1 MGKLQ
6 IGCFIITVFIMIL
19 YFSVKRILT
28 RSHKVYSSLLI
39 VSVLY
44 LIFDR
49 VTVYTVN
56 HIETVPALWNQIMHR
71 CFLMS
76 LVACIYLIYRYVL
89 LMIFRERPM
98 RRGSFVL
105 LILSIIAAGGLPLYY
120 RITEKGNYSYG
131 PAAYVT
137 YVTVAVYTGMLM
149 YSLIRNYKEME
160 KKKREIILLTVIFQV
175 AVSIYQAVF
184 PLSLISCLGITL
196 VNLGFFLTVESPDVH
211 LIEQLKE
218 EKELADGAN
227 RAKSTFLA
235 SMSHEIR
242 TPIHA
247 VMGMSE
253 MILRESK
260 EEETLSYA
268 GDIHSAA
275 GSLLSIVNDILDF
288 SKIESGRMEILPV
301 SYQLSSLIHD
311 IYLLIADRA
320 EKKGLML
327 QIHVD
332 EALPSTLYGD
342 DIRLKQIVINLL
354 TNAVKYT
361 ESGSVTLNITGTV
374 QNETCELSVQV
385 KDTGIGI
392 REEDIR
398 KLFQVFERIEEKRNR
413 TIEGTGLGI
422 NITQQLLTLM
432 GSTLQVESVY
442 GEGSCFSFRLK
453 QKVIQGEPIGNLEE
467 CLQNEKRQEVHRA
480 GFRAPDVHVLVTDD
494 IEMNR
499 RVFRGLLKQTEIRVE
514 EAASGQESLIKARE
528 EKYDLIFM
536 DNMMPDMDGIETM
549 QRMKADV
556 RGKNTKTPIIMLT
569 ANAIAG
575 AKEEYERAGFDGYLS
590 KPIDPK
596 KLEAMICRF
605 LSEDRIL
612 GFGEDEA
619 VKAESTGRPLPELNG
634 IRWEY
639 ARLYIPDDEMLW
651 ELLKGFRQTLAER
664 IQEWNRDIPEGTN
677 AVYDVEADMDLAT
690 IRIEAHALKS
700 LAASVGAMTI
710 FGLARVTE
718 LAARENEVGKVKQ
731 VLPLLIE
738 EMKQMETELAVQFP
752 EEERPLCEDME
763 QLLLLVRLLVDAMRS
778 LDFDEADRLEEK
790 LGSYRY
796 PEQIQEPVN
805 QIQKAVRH
813 LDDRTAVEIGTR
825 LIQVIEEDIYE
836 TGTVYC

>member
-1 MGKLQ
+1 M
-6 IGCFIITVFIMIL
+6 
-19 YFSVKRILT
+19 
-28 RSHKVYSSLLI
+28 
-39 VSVLY
+39 
-44 LIFDR
+44 
-49 VTVYTVN
+49 
-56 HIETVPALWNQIMHR
+56 
-71 CFLMS
+71 
-76 LVACIYLIYRYVL
+76 
-89 LMIFRERPM
+89 
-98 RRGSFVL
+98 L

-275 GSLLSIVNDILDF
+275 GSLLNIVNDILDF
-288 SKIESGRMEILPV
+288 SKIESGRMEILSV

-374 QNETCELSVQV
+374 QNETCELLVQV

-453 QKVIQGEPIGNLEE
+453 QKVIQREPIGNLEE
-467 CLQNEKRQEVHRA
+467 RLQNEKRQEVHRA

-499 RVFRGLLKQTEIRVE
+499 RAFRGLLKQTEIRVA
-514 EAASGQESLIKARE
+514 EAASGQESLTKARE

-549 QRMKADV
+549 QRLKADV
-556 RGKNTKTPIIMLT
+556 RGKIQ
-569 ANAIAG
+569 
-575 AKEEYERAGFDGYLS
+575 RHRLS
-590 KPIDPK
+590 
-596 KLEAMICRF
+596 C
-605 LSEDRIL
+605 
-612 GFGEDEA
+612 
-619 VKAESTGRPLPELNG
+619 
-634 IRWEY
+634 
-639 ARLYIPDDEMLW
+639 
-651 ELLKGFRQTLAER
+651 
-664 IQEWNRDIPEGTN
+664 
-677 AVYDVEADMDLAT
+677 
-690 IRIEAHALKS
+690 
-700 LAASVGAMTI
+700 
-710 FGLARVTE
+710 
-718 LAARENEVGKVKQ
+718 
-731 VLPLLIE
+731 
-738 EMKQMETELAVQFP
+738 
-752 EEERPLCEDME
+752 
-763 QLLLLVRLLVDAMRS
+763 
-778 LDFDEADRLEEK
+778 
-790 LGSYRY
+790 
-796 PEQIQEPVN
+796 
-805 QIQKAVRH
+805 
-813 LDDRTAVEIGTR
+813 
-825 LIQVIEEDIYE
+825 
-836 TGTVYC
+836 

>member
-19 YFSVKRILT
+19 YFSVKRIST
-28 RSHKVYSSLLI
+28 RSHKVYSALLI

-89 LMIFRERPM
+89 LMIFRERPT

-392 REEDIR
+392 RKEDIR

-453 QKVIQGEPIGNLEE
+453 QKVIQWEPIGNLEE
-467 CLQNEKRQEVHRA
+467 RLQNEKRQEVHRA

-514 EAASGQESLIKARE
+514 EAASGQEGLIKARE

-619 VKAESTGRPLPELNG
+619 VKTEATGRPLPELNG

-677 AVYDVEADMDLAT
+677 AVYDVGTNMDLAT

-718 LAARENEVGKVKQ
+718 LAARENDVGKVKQ

-752 EEERPLCEDME
+752 EEERPLCEDRE

>member
-19 YFSVKRILT
+19 YFSVKRIST
-28 RSHKVYSSLLI
+28 RSHKVYSALLI
-39 VSVLY
+39 VSALY
-44 LIFDR
+44 LMFDR

-89 LMIFRERPM
+89 LMIFQEHPT

-105 LILSIIAAGGLPLYY
+105 LILSVIAAGGLPLYY

-137 YVTVAVYTGMLM
+137 YVTVAIYTVMLV
-149 YSLIRNYKEME
+149 YSLIRNYKKME
-160 KKKREIILLTVIFQV
+160 KKKREIIMLTVIFQV
-175 AVSIYQAVF
+175 AISTYQAIF

-196 VNLGFFLTVESPDVH
+196 VNLGFFLTMESPDVH

-218 EKELADGAN
+218 EKELADRAN

-260 EEETLSYA
+260 EDEILSYA

-275 GSLLSIVNDILDF
+275 GSLLSIVNGILDF

-320 EKKGLML
+320 EKKNLML
-327 QIHVD
+327 QVHVD
-332 EALPSTLYGD
+332 ESLPSTLYGD
-342 DIRLKQIVINLL
+342 DIRLKQIVTNLL

-361 ESGSVTLNITGTV
+361 ESGSVTLDITGTV
-374 QNETCELSVQV
+374 QNETCELLVQV

-398 KLFQVFERIEEKRNR
+398 KLFQAFERIDEKRNR

-422 NITQQLLTLM
+422 NITQQLLILM
-432 GSTLQVESVY
+432 GSTLHVESVY

-453 QKVIQGEPIGNLEE
+453 QKVIQREPVGNLEE
-467 CLQNEKRQEVHRA
+467 RLQNEKRQEVHRA

-499 RVFRGLLKQTEIRVE
+499 RVFRGLLKQTDILVA
-514 EAASGQESLIKARE
+514 EAASGQESLAKARE

-549 QRMKADV
+549 QRLRADV
-556 RGKNTKTPIIMLT
+556 WGKNTKTPIIMLT

-596 KLEAMICRF
+596 KLEAIICQF

-612 GFGEDEA
+612 RCGGDE
-619 VKAESTGRPLPELNG
+619 VLKSEPTGRPLPELNG

-639 ARLYIPDDEMLW
+639 ARLYISDDEMLW
-651 ELLKGFRQTLAER
+651 ELLKGFRQTLVER
-664 IQEWNRDIPEGTN
+664 IQEWNRNIQKETNVIYDAGT
-677 AVYDVEADMDLAT
+677 DMDLAA
-690 IRIEAHALKS
+690 IRIEAHSLKS

-718 LAARENEVGKVKQ
+718 LAARACDIGKVKQ

-738 EMKQMETELAVQFP
+738 EMKQMETELAAQFL
-752 EEERPLCEDME
+752 EEERPLCEDRE
-763 QLLLLVRLLVDAMRS
+763 QILLLVRLLVDSMRN
-778 LDFDEADRLEEK
+778 LDFDEADRLEKK
-790 LGSYRY
+790 LSSYRY
-796 PEQIQEPVN
+796 PEQIQEQVN
-805 QIQKAVRH
+805 QIQKAVRN
-813 LDDRTAVEIGTR
+813 LDDQMAVEIGTG
-825 LIQVIEEDIYE
+825 LIQVIEEDTYE

>member
-19 YFSVKRILT
+19 YFSVKRIST
-28 RSHKVYSSLLI
+28 RSHKVYSALLI

-89 LMIFRERPM
+89 LMIFRERPT

-253 MILRESK
+253 MILWESK

-651 ELLKGFRQTLAER
+651 ELLKGFRQTLSER

-718 LAARENEVGKVKQ
+718 LAARENDVGKVKQ

-752 EEERPLCEDME
+752 EEERPLCEDRE

>member
-19 YFSVKRILT
+19 YFSVKRIST
-28 RSHKVYSSLLI
+28 RSHKVYSALLI

-44 LIFDR
+44 LMFDR

-89 LMIFRERPM
+89 LMIFQERPT

-105 LILSIIAAGGLPLYY
+105 LILSVIAAGELPLYY

-137 YVTVAVYTGMLM
+137 YVTVAIYTVMLV
-149 YSLIRNYKEME
+149 YSLIRNYKKME
-160 KKKREIILLTVIFQV
+160 KKKREIIMLTVIFQV
-175 AVSIYQAVF
+175 AISTYQAIF

-196 VNLGFFLTVESPDVH
+196 VNLGFFLTMESPDVH
-211 LIEQLKE
+211 LIELLKE
-218 EKELADGAN
+218 EKELADRAN

-247 VMGMSE
+247 VVGMSE

-260 EEETLSYA
+260 EDEILSYA

-275 GSLLSIVNDILDF
+275 GSLLSIVNGILDF

-320 EKKGLML
+320 EKKNLML
-327 QIHVD
+327 QVHVD
-332 EALPSTLYGD
+332 ESLPSTLYGD
-342 DIRLKQIVINLL
+342 DIRLKQIVTNLL

-361 ESGSVTLNITGTV
+361 ESGSVTLDITGTV
-374 QNETCELSVQV
+374 QNETCELLVQV

-398 KLFQVFERIEEKRNR
+398 KLFQAFERIEEKRNR

-422 NITQQLLTLM
+422 NITQQLLILM
-432 GSTLQVESVY
+432 GSTLHVESVY

-453 QKVIQGEPIGNLEE
+453 QKVIQREPIGDLEE
-467 CLQNEKRQEVHRA
+467 RLQNEKRQEVHRA

-499 RVFRGLLKQTEIRVE
+499 RVFRGLLKQTDILVA
-514 EAASGQESLIKARE
+514 EAASGQESLTKARE

-549 QRMKADV
+549 QRLRADV
-556 RGKNTKTPIIMLT
+556 WGKNTKTPIIMLT

-596 KLEAMICRF
+596 KLEAIICQF

-612 GFGEDEA
+612 RFGGDE
-619 VKAESTGRPLPELNG
+619 VLKSEPTGRPLPELNG

-639 ARLYIPDDEMLW
+639 ARLYISDDEMLW
-651 ELLKGFRQTLAER
+651 ELLKGFRQTLVER
-664 IQEWNRDIPEGTN
+664 IQEWNRNIQKGTN
-677 AVYDVEADMDLAT
+677 AIYDAGTDMDLAA

-718 LAARENEVGKVKQ
+718 LAARDCDIGKVKQ

-738 EMKQMETELAVQFP
+738 EMKQMETELAAQFS
-752 EEERPLCEDME
+752 EEERPLCEDRE
-763 QLLLLVRLLVDAMRS
+763 QILLLVRLLVDNMRS
-778 LDFDEADRLEEK
+778 LDFDEADRLEKK
-790 LGSYRY
+790 LSSYRY
-796 PEQIQEPVN
+796 PEQIQEQVN
-805 QIQKAVRH
+805 QIQKAVRN
-813 LDDRTAVEIGTR
+813 LDDQMAVEIGTG
-825 LIQVIEEDIYE
+825 LIQVIEEDTYE

>member
-19 YFSVKRILT
+19 YFSVKRIST
-28 RSHKVYSSLLI
+28 RSHKVYSALLI
-39 VSVLY
+39 VSALY
-44 LIFDR
+44 LMFDR

-89 LMIFRERPM
+89 LMIFQERPT

-105 LILSIIAAGGLPLYY
+105 LILSVIAAGGLPLYY
-120 RITEKGNYSYG
+120 RITKKGNYSYG

-137 YVTVAVYTGMLM
+137 YVTVAIYTVMLV
-149 YSLIRNYKEME
+149 YSLIRNYKKME
-160 KKKREIILLTVIFQV
+160 KKKREIIMLTVIFQV
-175 AVSIYQAVF
+175 AISTYQAIF

-196 VNLGFFLTVESPDVH
+196 VNLGFFLTMESPDVH

-218 EKELADGAN
+218 EKELADRAN

-247 VMGMSE
+247 VVGMSE

-260 EEETLSYA
+260 EDAILSYA

-275 GSLLSIVNDILDF
+275 GSLLSIVNGILDF

-320 EKKGLML
+320 EKKNLML
-327 QIHVD
+327 QVHVD
-332 EALPSTLYGD
+332 ESLPSTLYGD
-342 DIRLKQIVINLL
+342 DIRLKQIVTNLL

-361 ESGSVTLNITGTV
+361 ESGSVTLDITGTV
-374 QNETCELSVQV
+374 QNETCELLVQV

-392 REEDIR
+392 REEDIQ
-398 KLFQVFERIEEKRNR
+398 KLFQAFERIEEKRNR

-422 NITQQLLTLM
+422 NITQQLLILM
-432 GSTLQVESVY
+432 GSTLHVESVY

-453 QKVIQGEPIGNLEE
+453 QKVIQREPIGNLEE
-467 CLQNEKRQEVHRA
+467 RLQNEKRQEVHRA
-480 GFRAPDVHVLVTDD
+480 GFRAPDVQVLVTDD

-499 RVFRGLLKQTEIRVE
+499 RVFRGLLKQTDILVA
-514 EAASGQESLIKARE
+514 EAASGQESLTKARE

-549 QRMKADV
+549 QRLRADV
-556 RGKNTKTPIIMLT
+556 WGKNTKTPIIMLT

-596 KLEAMICRF
+596 KLEAIICQF

-612 GFGEDEA
+612 RFGGDE
-619 VKAESTGRPLPELNG
+619 VLKSEPTGRPLPELNG

-639 ARLYIPDDEMLW
+639 ARLYISDDEMLW
-651 ELLKGFRQTLAER
+651 ELLKGFRQTLVER
-664 IQEWNRDIPEGTN
+664 IQEWNRNIQKGTN
-677 AVYDVEADMDLAT
+677 VIDDAGTEMDLAA
-690 IRIEAHALKS
+690 IRIEAHSLKS

-718 LAARENEVGKVKQ
+718 LAARDCDIGKVKQ

-738 EMKQMETELAVQFP
+738 EMKQMETELAAQFS
-752 EEERPLCEDME
+752 EEERPLCEDRE
-763 QLLLLVRLLVDAMRS
+763 QILLLVRLLVDNMRS
-778 LDFDEADRLEEK
+778 LDFDEADRLEKK
-790 LGSYRY
+790 LSSYRY
-796 PEQIQEPVN
+796 PEQIQEQVN
-805 QIQKAVRH
+805 QIQKAVRN
-813 LDDRTAVEIGTR
+813 LDDQMAVEIGTG
-825 LIQVIEEDIYE
+825 LIQVIEEDTYE

>member
-19 YFSVKRILT
+19 YFSVKRIST
-28 RSHKVYSSLLI
+28 RSHKVYSALLI

-89 LMIFRERPM
+89 LMIFRERPT

-288 SKIESGRMEILPV
+288 SKIESGRMEILSV

-374 QNETCELSVQV
+374 QNETCELLVQV

-453 QKVIQGEPIGNLEE
+453 QKVIQREPIGNLEE
-467 CLQNEKRQEVHRA
+467 RLQNEKRQEAHRA

-499 RVFRGLLKQTEIRVE
+499 RVFRGLLKQTEIRVA
-514 EAASGQESLIKARE
+514 EAASGQESLTKARE

-549 QRMKADV
+549 QRLKADV

-619 VKAESTGRPLPELNG
+619 VKAEPTGRLLPELNG

-677 AVYDVEADMDLAT
+677 AVYDVGTDMDLAT

-718 LAARENEVGKVKQ
+718 LAARENDVGKVKQ

-752 EEERPLCEDME
+752 EEERLLCEDRE
-763 QLLLLVRLLVDAMRS
+763 QLLLLVRLPVDAMRS

-805 QIQKAVRH
+805 RIQKAVRH

>member
-6 IGCFIITVFIMIL
+6 IGCFIITGFIMIL
-19 YFSVKRILT
+19 YFSVKRIST
-28 RSHKVYSSLLI
+28 RSHKVYSALLI

-44 LIFDR
+44 LMFDR

-89 LMIFRERPM
+89 LMIFQERPT

-105 LILSIIAAGGLPLYY
+105 LILSVIAAGGLPLYY

-137 YVTVAVYTGMLM
+137 YVTVAIYTVMLV
-149 YSLIRNYKEME
+149 YSLIRNYKKME
-160 KKKREIILLTVIFQV
+160 KKKREIIMLTVIFQV
-175 AVSIYQAVF
+175 AISTYQAIF

-196 VNLGFFLTVESPDVH
+196 VNLGFFLTMESPDVH

-218 EKELADGAN
+218 EKELADRAN

-247 VMGMSE
+247 VVGMSE

-260 EEETLSYA
+260 EDEILSYA

-275 GSLLSIVNDILDF
+275 GTLLSIVNGILDF

-320 EKKGLML
+320 EKKKLML
-327 QIHVD
+327 QVHVD
-332 EALPSTLYGD
+332 ESLPSTLYGD
-342 DIRLKQIVINLL
+342 DIRLKQIVTNLL

-361 ESGSVTLNITGTV
+361 ESGSVTLDITGTV
-374 QNETCELSVQV
+374 QNETCELLVQV

-398 KLFQVFERIEEKRNR
+398 KLFQAFERIEEKRNR
-413 TIEGTGLGI
+413 MIEGTGLGI
-422 NITQQLLTLM
+422 NITQQLLILM
-432 GSTLQVESVY
+432 GSTLHVESVY

-453 QKVIQGEPIGNLEE
+453 QKVIQREPVGNLEE
-467 CLQNEKRQEVHRA
+467 RLQNEKRQEVHRA

-499 RVFRGLLKQTEIRVE
+499 RVFRGLLKQTDILVA
-514 EAASGQESLIKARE
+514 EAASGQESLTKARE

-549 QRMKADV
+549 QRLRADV
-556 RGKNTKTPIIMLT
+556 WGKNTKTPIIMLT

-596 KLEAMICRF
+596 KLEAIICQF

-612 GFGEDEA
+612 RFGGDEVLKSEPA
-619 VKAESTGRPLPELNG
+619 GRPLPELNG

-639 ARLYIPDDEMLW
+639 ARLYISDDEMLW
-651 ELLKGFRQTLAER
+651 ELLKGFRQTLVER
-664 IQEWNRDIPEGTN
+664 IQEWNRNIQKGTN
-677 AVYDVEADMDLAT
+677 AIYDAGTDMDLAA
-690 IRIEAHALKS
+690 IRIETHALKS

-718 LAARENEVGKVKQ
+718 LAARGCDIGKVKQ

-738 EMKQMETELAVQFP
+738 EMKQMETELAAQFS
-752 EEERPLCEDME
+752 EEERPLCEDRE
-763 QLLLLVRLLVDAMRS
+763 QILLLVRLLVDNMRS
-778 LDFDEADRLEEK
+778 LDFDEADRLEKK
-790 LGSYRY
+790 LSSYRY
-796 PEQIQEPVN
+796 PEQIQEQVN
-805 QIQKAVRH
+805 QIQKAVRN
-813 LDDRTAVEIGTR
+813 LDDQMAVEIGTG
-825 LIQVIEEDIYE
+825 LIQVIEEDTYE

>member
-19 YFSVKRILT
+19 YFSVKRIST
-28 RSHKVYSSLLI
+28 RSHKVYSALLI

-89 LMIFRERPM
+89 LMIFRERPT

-651 ELLKGFRQTLAER
+651 ELLKGFRQTLSER

-718 LAARENEVGKVKQ
+718 LAARENDVGKVKQ

-752 EEERPLCEDME
+752 EEERPLCEDRE

>member
-19 YFSVKRILT
+19 YFSVKRIST
-28 RSHKVYSSLLI
+28 RSHKVYSALLI

-89 LMIFRERPM
+89 LMIFRERPT

-327 QIHVD
+327 RIHVD

-374 QNETCELSVQV
+374 QNEICELSVQV

-392 REEDIR
+392 RKEDIR

-453 QKVIQGEPIGNLEE
+453 QKVIQREPIGNLEE

-514 EAASGQESLIKARE
+514 EAASGQESLIKAQE

-619 VKAESTGRPLPELNG
+619 VKTEATGRPLPELNG

-752 EEERPLCEDME
+752 EEERPLCEDRE

>member
-19 YFSVKRILT
+19 YFSVKRIST
-28 RSHKVYSSLLI
+28 RSHKVYSALLI

-89 LMIFRERPM
+89 LMIFRERPT

-752 EEERPLCEDME
+752 EEERPLCEDRE

>member
-19 YFSVKRILT
+19 YFSVKRIST
-28 RSHKVYSSLLI
+28 RSHKVYSALLI

-44 LIFDR
+44 LMFDR

-56 HIETVPALWNQIMHR
+56 HIDTVPALWNQIMHR
-71 CFLMS
+71 CFLVS

-89 LMIFRERPM
+89 LMIFQERPT
-98 RRGSFVL
+98 RRGSLVL
-105 LILSIIAAGGLPLYY
+105 LILSVIAVGGLPLYY

-137 YVTVAVYTGMLM
+137 YVTVAIYTVMLV
-149 YSLIRNYKEME
+149 YSLIGNYKKME
-160 KKKREIILLTVIFQV
+160 KKKREIIMHTVIFQV
-175 AVSIYQAVF
+175 AISTYQAIF

-218 EKELADGAN
+218 EKKLADRAN

-247 VMGMSE
+247 VVGMSE

-260 EEETLSYA
+260 EEEILSYA

-275 GSLLSIVNDILDF
+275 GSLLSIVNGILDF

-311 IYLLIADRA
+311 IYLLITDRA
-320 EKKGLML
+320 EKKDLML
-327 QIHVD
+327 QVYVD
-332 EALPSTLYGD
+332 ESLPSTLYGD
-342 DIRLKQIVINLL
+342 DIRLKQIVTNLL

-361 ESGSVTLNITGTV
+361 ESGSVTLDITGTV
-374 QNETCELSVQV
+374 QNETCELLVQV

-398 KLFQVFERIEEKRNR
+398 KLFQAFERIEEKRNR

-422 NITQQLLTLM
+422 NITQQLLILM
-432 GSTLQVESVY
+432 GSTLHVESVY

-453 QKVIQGEPIGNLEE
+453 QKVIQREPVGNLEE
-467 CLQNEKRQEVHRA
+467 RLQNEKRQEVHRA

-494 IEMNR
+494 TEMNR
-499 RVFRGLLKQTEIRVE
+499 RVFRGLLKQTEILVA
-514 EAASGQESLIKARE
+514 EAASGQECLTKARE

-549 QRMKADV
+549 QWLRTDV
-556 RGKNTKTPIIMLT
+556 WGKNTKTPIIMLT

-590 KPIDPK
+590 KPIDPR
-596 KLEAMICRF
+596 KLEAIICQF

-612 GFGEDEA
+612 RFGEDE
-619 VKAESTGRPLPELNG
+619 VLKSEPTGRPLPELNG

-639 ARLYIPDDEMLW
+639 ARLYISDNEMLW
-651 ELLKGFRQTLAER
+651 ELLKGFRQTLVER
-664 IQEWNRDIPEGTN
+664 IQEWNRNIQKGTN
-677 AVYDVEADMDLAT
+677 AIYDAGTDMDLAS
-690 IRIEAHALKS
+690 IRIEVHALKS

-718 LAARENEVGKVKQ
+718 LAARDCDIVKVKQ
-731 VLPLLIE
+731 ILPLLIE
-738 EMKQMETELAVQFP
+738 EMKQMETELAAQFP
-752 EEERPLCEDME
+752 EEERPLCEDRE
-763 QLLLLVRLLVDAMRS
+763 RILLLVRLLVDNMRS
-778 LDFDEADRLEEK
+778 LDFDEADRLEKK
-790 LGSYRY
+790 LSSYSY
-796 PEQIQEPVN
+796 PEQIQEQVN
-805 QIQKAVRH
+805 QIQKAVQN
-813 LDDRTAVEIGTR
+813 LDDQMAVEIGTR
-825 LIQVIEEDIYE
+825 LIQVIEEDTYE

>member
-6 IGCFIITVFIMIL
+6 IGCFIITGFIMIL
-19 YFSVKRILT
+19 YFSVKRIST
-28 RSHKVYSSLLI
+28 RSHKVYSALLM

-44 LIFDR
+44 LMFDR

-56 HIETVPALWNQIMHR
+56 HIETVSALWNQIMHR

-76 LVACIYLIYRYVL
+76 LVACIYLVYRYVL
-89 LMIFRERPM
+89 LMIFQERPT

-105 LILSIIAAGGLPLYY
+105 LILSVIAAGGLPLYY

-137 YVTVAVYTGMLM
+137 YVTVAIYTVMLV
-149 YSLIRNYKEME
+149 YSLIRNYKKME
-160 KKKREIILLTVIFQV
+160 KKKREIIMLTVIFQV
-175 AVSIYQAVF
+175 AISTYQAIF

-196 VNLGFFLTVESPDVH
+196 VNLGFFLTMESPDVH

-218 EKELADGAN
+218 EKELADRAN

-247 VMGMSE
+247 VVGMSE
-253 MILRESK
+253 MILRESR
-260 EEETLSYA
+260 EDEILSYA

-275 GSLLSIVNDILDF
+275 GSLLSIVNGILDF

-320 EKKGLML
+320 EKKNLML
-327 QIHVD
+327 QIHVN
-332 EALPSTLYGD
+332 ESLPSTLYGD

-361 ESGSVTLNITGTV
+361 ESGSVTLDITGTV
-374 QNETCELSVQV
+374 QNETCELLVQV

-398 KLFQVFERIEEKRNR
+398 KLFQAFERIEEKRNR
-413 TIEGTGLGI
+413 MIEGTGLGI
-422 NITQQLLTLM
+422 NITQQLLILM
-432 GSTLQVESVY
+432 GSTLHVESVY

-453 QKVIQGEPIGNLEE
+453 QKVIQREPVGNLEE
-467 CLQNEKRQEVHRA
+467 RLQNEKLQEVHRA

-499 RVFRGLLKQTEIRVE
+499 RVFRGLLKQTDILVA
-514 EAASGQESLIKARE
+514 EAASGQESLTKARE

-549 QRMKADV
+549 QRLRADV
-556 RGKNTKTPIIMLT
+556 WGKNTKTPIIMLT

-596 KLEAMICRF
+596 KLEAIICQF

-612 GFGEDEA
+612 RFGGDE
-619 VKAESTGRPLPELNG
+619 VLKSEPTDRPLPELNG

-639 ARLYIPDDEMLW
+639 ARLYISDDEMLW
-651 ELLKGFRQTLAER
+651 ELLKGFRQTLVER
-664 IQEWNRDIPEGTN
+664 IQEWNRNIQKGTN
-677 AVYDVEADMDLAT
+677 AIYDAGTDMDLAA
-690 IRIEAHALKS
+690 IRIGAHALKS

-718 LAARENEVGKVKQ
+718 LAARGYDIGKVKQ

-738 EMKQMETELAVQFP
+738 EMKQMETELAAQFS
-752 EEERPLCEDME
+752 EEERPLCEDRE
-763 QLLLLVRLLVDAMRS
+763 QILLLVRLLVDNMRS
-778 LDFDEADRLEEK
+778 LDFDEADRLEKK
-790 LGSYRY
+790 LSSYRY
-796 PEQIQEPVN
+796 PEQIQEQVN
-805 QIQKAVRH
+805 QIQKAVRN
-813 LDDRTAVEIGTR
+813 LDDQMAVEIGTG
-825 LIQVIEEDIYE
+825 LIQVIEEDTYE

>member
-6 IGCFIITVFIMIL
+6 IGCFIITIFIMIL
-19 YFSVKRILT
+19 YFSVKRIST
-28 RSHKVYSSLLI
+28 RSHKVYSVLLI

-44 LIFDR
+44 LMFDR

-56 HIETVPALWNQIMHR
+56 HIDTVPALWNQIMHR

-89 LMIFRERPM
+89 LMIFQERPT
-98 RRGSFVL
+98 RRGSLVL
-105 LILSIIAAGGLPLYY
+105 LILSLIAVGWLPLYY

-137 YVTVAVYTGMLM
+137 YVTVAIYTVMLV
-149 YSLIRNYKEME
+149 YSLIRNYKKME
-160 KKKREIILLTVIFQV
+160 KKKREIIMLTVIFQV
-175 AVSIYQAVF
+175 AISTYQAIF

-218 EKELADGAN
+218 EKELADRAN

-247 VMGMSE
+247 VVGMSE

-260 EEETLSYA
+260 ENEILSYA

-275 GSLLSIVNDILDF
+275 ESLLSIVNGILDF

-327 QIHVD
+327 QVHVD
-332 EALPSTLYGD
+332 ESLPSTLYGD
-342 DIRLKQIVINLL
+342 DIRLKQIVTNLL

-361 ESGSVTLNITGTV
+361 ESGSVTLDITGTV
-374 QNETCELSVQV
+374 QNETCELLVQV

-398 KLFQVFERIEEKRNR
+398 KLFQAFERIEEKRNR

-422 NITQQLLTLM
+422 NITQQLLILM
-432 GSTLQVESVY
+432 GSTLHVESVY

-453 QKVIQGEPIGNLEE
+453 QKVIQREPVGNLEE
-467 CLQNEKRQEVHRA
+467 RLQNEKRQEVHRA

-494 IEMNR
+494 TEMNR
-499 RVFRGLLKQTEIRVE
+499 RVFRGLLKQTEILVA
-514 EAASGQESLIKARE
+514 EAASGQECLTKARE

-549 QRMKADV
+549 QRLRTDV
-556 RGKNTKTPIIMLT
+556 WGKNTKTPIIMLT

-596 KLEAMICRF
+596 KLEAIICQF

-612 GFGEDEA
+612 RFGEDE
-619 VKAESTGRPLPELNG
+619 VLKSEPTGRPLPELNG

-639 ARLYIPDDEMLW
+639 ARLYISDNEMLW
-651 ELLKGFRQTLAER
+651 ELLKGFRQTLVER
-664 IQEWNRDIPEGTN
+664 IQEWNRNIQKGTN
-677 AVYDVEADMDLAT
+677 TIYDAGTDMDLAA
-690 IRIEAHALKS
+690 IRIEVHALKS

-718 LAARENEVGKVKQ
+718 LAARDCNIVKVKQ

-738 EMKQMETELAVQFP
+738 EMKQMETELAAQFP
-752 EEERPLCEDME
+752 EEERPLCEDRE
-763 QLLLLVRLLVDAMRS
+763 QILLLVKLLVDNMRS
-778 LDFDEADRLEEK
+778 LDFDEADRLEKK
-790 LGSYRY
+790 LSSYRY
-796 PEQIQEPVN
+796 PEQIQEQVN
-805 QIQKAVRH
+805 QILKAVRN
-813 LDDRTAVEIGTR
+813 LDDQMAVKIGTG
-825 LIQVIEEDIYE
+825 LIQVIEEDTYE

>member
-19 YFSVKRILT
+19 YFSVKRIST
-28 RSHKVYSSLLI
+28 RSHKVYSALLL

-89 LMIFRERPM
+89 LMIFRERPT

-105 LILSIIAAGGLPLYY
+105 LILSIIAAGGLPLHY

-392 REEDIR
+392 RKEDIR

-422 NITQQLLTLM
+422 NITQQLLALM

-453 QKVIQGEPIGNLEE
+453 QKVIQREPIGNLEE
-467 CLQNEKRQEVHRA
+467 RLQNEKRQEVHRA

-499 RVFRGLLKQTEIRVE
+499 RVFRGLLKQTEIRVA
-514 EAASGQESLIKARE
+514 EAASGQESLTKARE

-549 QRMKADV
+549 QRLKADV

-619 VKAESTGRPLPELNG
+619 VKAEPTGRLLPELNG

-664 IQEWNRDIPEGTN
+664 IQEWNRDISEGTN
-677 AVYDVEADMDLAT
+677 AVYDVGTDMDLAT

-752 EEERPLCEDME
+752 EEERPLCEDRE

>member
-19 YFSVKRILT
+19 YFSVKRIST
-28 RSHKVYSSLLI
+28 RSHKVYSALLI

-89 LMIFRERPM
+89 LMIFRERPT

-453 QKVIQGEPIGNLEE
+453 QKVIQREPIGNLEE
-467 CLQNEKRQEVHRA
+467 RLQNEKRQEVHRA

-752 EEERPLCEDME
+752 EEERSLCEDRE

>member
-19 YFSVKRILT
+19 YFSVKRIST
-28 RSHKVYSSLLI
+28 RSHKVYSALLI
-39 VSVLY
+39 VSALY
-44 LIFDR
+44 LMFDR

-89 LMIFRERPM
+89 LMIFQERPT

-105 LILSIIAAGGLPLYY
+105 LILSVIAAGGLPLYY

-137 YVTVAVYTGMLM
+137 YVTVAIYTVMLV
-149 YSLIRNYKEME
+149 YSLIRNYKKME
-160 KKKREIILLTVIFQV
+160 KKKREIIMLTVIFQV
-175 AVSIYQAVF
+175 AISTYQAIF

-196 VNLGFFLTVESPDVH
+196 VNLGFFLTMESPDVH

-218 EKELADGAN
+218 EKELADRAN

-260 EEETLSYA
+260 EDEILSYA

-275 GSLLSIVNDILDF
+275 GSLLSIVNGILDF

-320 EKKGLML
+320 EKKNLML
-327 QIHVD
+327 QVHVD
-332 EALPSTLYGD
+332 ESLPSTLYGD
-342 DIRLKQIVINLL
+342 DIRLKQIVTNLL

-361 ESGSVTLNITGTV
+361 ESGSVTLDITGTV
-374 QNETCELSVQV
+374 QNETCELLVQV

-398 KLFQVFERIEEKRNR
+398 KLFQAFERIDEKRNR

-422 NITQQLLTLM
+422 NITQQLLILM
-432 GSTLQVESVY
+432 GSTLHVESVY

-453 QKVIQGEPIGNLEE
+453 QKVIQREPVGNLEE
-467 CLQNEKRQEVHRA
+467 RLQNEKRQEVHRA

-499 RVFRGLLKQTEIRVE
+499 RVFRGLLKQTDILVA
-514 EAASGQESLIKARE
+514 EAASGQESLVKARE

-549 QRMKADV
+549 QRLRADV
-556 RGKNTKTPIIMLT
+556 WGKNTKTPIIMLT

-596 KLEAMICRF
+596 KLEAIICQF

-612 GFGEDEA
+612 RFGGDE
-619 VKAESTGRPLPELNG
+619 VLKSEPTGRPLPELNG

-639 ARLYIPDDEMLW
+639 ARLYISDDEMLW
-651 ELLKGFRQTLAER
+651 ELLKGFRQTLVER
-664 IQEWNRDIPEGTN
+664 IQEWNRNIQKETNVIYDAGT
-677 AVYDVEADMDLAT
+677 DMDLAA
-690 IRIEAHALKS
+690 IRIEAHSLKS

-718 LAARENEVGKVKQ
+718 LAARACDIGKVKQ

-738 EMKQMETELAVQFP
+738 EMKQMETELAAQFL
-752 EEERPLCEDME
+752 EEERPLCEDRE
-763 QLLLLVRLLVDAMRS
+763 QILLLVRLLVDSMRN
-778 LDFDEADRLEEK
+778 LDFDEADRLEKK
-790 LGSYRY
+790 LSSYRY
-796 PEQIQEPVN
+796 PEQIQEQVN
-805 QIQKAVRH
+805 QIQKAVRN
-813 LDDRTAVEIGTR
+813 LDDQMAVEIGTG
-825 LIQVIEEDIYE
+825 LIQVIEEDTYE

>member
-19 YFSVKRILT
+19 YFSVKRIST
-28 RSHKVYSSLLI
+28 RSHKVYSALLI

-89 LMIFRERPM
+89 LMIFQERPM

-392 REEDIR
+392 RKEDIR

-453 QKVIQGEPIGNLEE
+453 QKVIQREPIGNLEE
-467 CLQNEKRQEVHRA
+467 RLQNEKRQEVHRA

-499 RVFRGLLKQTEIRVE
+499 RVFRGLLKQTEIRVA
-514 EAASGQESLIKARE
+514 EAASGQESLIKAQE

-619 VKAESTGRPLPELNG
+619 VKTEATGRPLPELNG

-718 LAARENEVGKVKQ
+718 LAARENDVGKVKQ

-752 EEERPLCEDME
+752 EEERPLCEDRE

>member
-19 YFSVKRILT
+19 YFSVKRIST
-28 RSHKVYSSLLI
+28 RSHKVYSALLI

-89 LMIFRERPM
+89 LMIFRERPT

-467 CLQNEKRQEVHRA
+467 RLQNEKRQEVHRA

-651 ELLKGFRQTLAER
+651 ELLKGFRQTLSER

-718 LAARENEVGKVKQ
+718 LAARENDVGKVKQ

-752 EEERPLCEDME
+752 EEERPLCEDRE

>member
-19 YFSVKRILT
+19 YFSVKRIST
-28 RSHKVYSSLLI
+28 GSHKVYSALLI

-44 LIFDR
+44 LMFDR

-89 LMIFRERPM
+89 LMIFQERPT

-105 LILSIIAAGGLPLYY
+105 LILSVIAAGGLPLYY

-137 YVTVAVYTGMLM
+137 YVTVAIYTVMLV
-149 YSLIRNYKEME
+149 YSLIRNYKKME
-160 KKKREIILLTVIFQV
+160 KKKREIIMLTVIFQV
-175 AVSIYQAVF
+175 AISTYQAIF

-196 VNLGFFLTVESPDVH
+196 VNLGFFLTMESPDVH
-211 LIEQLKE
+211 LIELLKE
-218 EKELADGAN
+218 EKELADRAN

-247 VMGMSE
+247 VVGMSE

-260 EEETLSYA
+260 EDEILSYA

-275 GSLLSIVNDILDF
+275 GSLLSIVNGILDF

-320 EKKGLML
+320 EKKNLML
-327 QIHVD
+327 QVHVD
-332 EALPSTLYGD
+332 ESLPSTLYGD
-342 DIRLKQIVINLL
+342 DIRLKQIVTNLL

-361 ESGSVTLNITGTV
+361 ESGSVTLDITGTV
-374 QNETCELSVQV
+374 QNETCELVVQV

-398 KLFQVFERIEEKRNR
+398 KLFQAFERIEEKRNR
-413 TIEGTGLGI
+413 AIEGTGLGI
-422 NITQQLLTLM
+422 NITQQLLILM
-432 GSTLQVESVY
+432 GSTLHVESVY

-453 QKVIQGEPIGNLEE
+453 QKVIQREPIGNLEE
-467 CLQNEKRQEVHRA
+467 RLQNEKRQEVHRA

-499 RVFRGLLKQTEIRVE
+499 RVFRGLLKQTDILVA
-514 EAASGQESLIKARE
+514 EAASGQESLTKARE

-549 QRMKADV
+549 QRLRADV
-556 RGKNTKTPIIMLT
+556 WGKNTKTPIIMLT

-596 KLEAMICRF
+596 KLEAIICQF

-612 GFGEDEA
+612 RFGGDE
-619 VKAESTGRPLPELNG
+619 VLKSEPTGRPLPELNG

-639 ARLYIPDDEMLW
+639 ARLYISDDEMLW
-651 ELLKGFRQTLAER
+651 ELLKGFRQTLVER
-664 IQEWNRDIPEGTN
+664 IQEWNRNIQKGTN
-677 AVYDVEADMDLAT
+677 AIDDAGTDMDLAA
-690 IRIEAHALKS
+690 IRIEAHSLKS

-718 LAARENEVGKVKQ
+718 LAARDCDIGKVKQ

-738 EMKQMETELAVQFP
+738 EMKQMETELAAQFS
-752 EEERPLCEDME
+752 EEERPLCEDRE
-763 QLLLLVRLLVDAMRS
+763 QILLLVRLLVNNMRS
-778 LDFDEADRLEEK
+778 LDFDEADRLEKK
-790 LGSYRY
+790 LSSYRY
-796 PEQIQEPVN
+796 PEQIQEQVN
-805 QIQKAVRH
+805 QIQKAVRN
-813 LDDRTAVEIGTR
+813 LDDQMAVEIGTG
-825 LIQVIEEDIYE
+825 LIQVIEEDTYE

>member
-19 YFSVKRILT
+19 YFSVKRIST
-28 RSHKVYSSLLI
+28 RSHKVYSALLI

-89 LMIFRERPM
+89 LMIFRERPT

-275 GSLLSIVNDILDF
+275 GSLLNIVNDILDF
-288 SKIESGRMEILPV
+288 SKIESGRMEILSV

-311 IYLLIADRA
+311 IYLLIAERA

-374 QNETCELSVQV
+374 QNETCELLVQV

-467 CLQNEKRQEVHRA
+467 RLQNEKRQEVHRA

-499 RVFRGLLKQTEIRVE
+499 RVFRGLLKQTEIRVA
-514 EAASGQESLIKARE
+514 EAASGQESLTKARE

-549 QRMKADV
+549 QRMRADV

-619 VKAESTGRPLPELNG
+619 VKAEPTGRLLPELNG

-664 IQEWNRDIPEGTN
+664 IQEWNRDISEGTN
-677 AVYDVEADMDLAT
+677 AVYDVGTDMDLAT

-718 LAARENEVGKVKQ
+718 LAARENDVGKVKQ

-738 EMKQMETELAVQFP
+738 EMQQMETELAVQFP
-752 EEERPLCEDME
+752 EEERLLCEDRE

-805 QIQKAVRH
+805 RIQKAVRH

>member
-19 YFSVKRILT
+19 YFSVKRIST
-28 RSHKVYSSLLI
+28 RSHKVYSALLI
-39 VSVLY
+39 VSTLY
-44 LIFDR
+44 LMFDR

-89 LMIFRERPM
+89 LMIFQERPT

-105 LILSIIAAGGLPLYY
+105 LILSVIAAGGLPLYY

-137 YVTVAVYTGMLM
+137 YVTVAIYTVMLV
-149 YSLIRNYKEME
+149 YSLIRNYKKME
-160 KKKREIILLTVIFQV
+160 KKKREIIMLTVIFQV
-175 AVSIYQAVF
+175 AISTYQAIF

-196 VNLGFFLTVESPDVH
+196 VNIGFFLTMESPDVH

-218 EKELADGAN
+218 EKELADRAN

-247 VMGMSE
+247 VVGMSE

-260 EEETLSYA
+260 EDEILSYA

-275 GSLLSIVNDILDF
+275 GSLLSIVNGILDF

-320 EKKGLML
+320 EKKNLML
-327 QIHVD
+327 QVHVD
-332 EALPSTLYGD
+332 ESLPSTLYGD
-342 DIRLKQIVINLL
+342 DIRLKQIVTNLL

-361 ESGSVTLNITGTV
+361 ESGSVTLDITGTV
-374 QNETCELSVQV
+374 QNETCELLVQV

-398 KLFQVFERIEEKRNR
+398 KLFQAFERIDEKRNR
-413 TIEGTGLGI
+413 NIEGTGLGI
-422 NITQQLLTLM
+422 NITQQLLILM
-432 GSTLQVESVY
+432 GSTLHVESVY

-453 QKVIQGEPIGNLEE
+453 QKVIQREPVGNLEE
-467 CLQNEKRQEVHRA
+467 RLQNEKRQEVHRA

-499 RVFRGLLKQTEIRVE
+499 RVFRGLLKQTDILVA
-514 EAASGQESLIKARE
+514 EAASGQESLTKARE

-549 QRMKADV
+549 QRLRADV
-556 RGKNTKTPIIMLT
+556 WGKNTKTPIIMLT

-596 KLEAMICRF
+596 KLEAIICQF

-612 GFGEDEA
+612 RFGGDE
-619 VKAESTGRPLPELNG
+619 VLKSEPTGRPLPELNG

-639 ARLYIPDDEMLW
+639 AGLYISDDEMLW
-651 ELLKGFRQTLAER
+651 ELLKGFRQTLVER
-664 IQEWNRDIPEGTN
+664 IQEWNRNIQKGTN
-677 AVYDVEADMDLAT
+677 AIDDAGTDMDLTA

-718 LAARENEVGKVKQ
+718 LAARDCDIGKVKQ

-738 EMKQMETELAVQFP
+738 EMKQMETELAAQSS
-752 EEERPLCEDME
+752 EEERPLCEDRE
-763 QLLLLVRLLVDAMRS
+763 QILLLVRLLVDNMRS
-778 LDFDEADRLEEK
+778 LDFDEADRLEKK
-790 LGSYRY
+790 LSSYRY
-796 PEQIQEPVN
+796 PEQIQAQVN
-805 QIQKAVRH
+805 QIQKAVRN
-813 LDDRTAVEIGTR
+813 LDDQMAVEIGTG
-825 LIQVIEEDIYE
+825 LIQVIEEDTYE

>member
-19 YFSVKRILT
+19 YFSVKRIST
-28 RSHKVYSSLLI
+28 RSHKVYSALLI
-39 VSVLY
+39 VSALY
-44 LIFDR
+44 LMFDR

-89 LMIFRERPM
+89 LMIFQERPT

-105 LILSIIAAGGLPLYY
+105 LILSVIAAGGLPLYY

-137 YVTVAVYTGMLM
+137 YVTVAIYTVMLV
-149 YSLIRNYKEME
+149 YSLIRNYKKME
-160 KKKREIILLTVIFQV
+160 KKKREIIMLTVIFQV
-175 AVSIYQAVF
+175 AISTYQAIF

-196 VNLGFFLTVESPDVH
+196 VNLGFFLTMESPDVH

-218 EKELADGAN
+218 EKELADRAN

-260 EEETLSYA
+260 EDEILSYA

-275 GSLLSIVNDILDF
+275 GSLLSIVNGILDF

-320 EKKGLML
+320 EKKNLML
-327 QIHVD
+327 QVHVD
-332 EALPSTLYGD
+332 ESLPSTLYGD
-342 DIRLKQIVINLL
+342 DIRLKQIVTNLL

-361 ESGSVTLNITGTV
+361 ESGSVTLDITGTV
-374 QNETCELSVQV
+374 QNETCELLVQV

-398 KLFQVFERIEEKRNR
+398 KLFQAFERIDEKRNR

-422 NITQQLLTLM
+422 NITQQLLILM
-432 GSTLQVESVY
+432 GSTLHVESVY

-453 QKVIQGEPIGNLEE
+453 QKVIQREPVGNLEE
-467 CLQNEKRQEVHRA
+467 RLQNEKRQEVHRA

-499 RVFRGLLKQTEIRVE
+499 RVFRGLLKQTDILVA
-514 EAASGQESLIKARE
+514 EAASGQESLAKARE

-549 QRMKADV
+549 QRLRADV
-556 RGKNTKTPIIMLT
+556 WGKNTKTPIIMLT

-596 KLEAMICRF
+596 KLEAIICQF

-612 GFGEDEA
+612 RFGGDE
-619 VKAESTGRPLPELNG
+619 VLKSEPTGRPLPELNG

-639 ARLYIPDDEMLW
+639 ARLYISDDEMLW
-651 ELLKGFRQTLAER
+651 ELLKGFRQTLVER
-664 IQEWNRDIPEGTN
+664 IQEWNRNIQKGTN
-677 AVYDVEADMDLAT
+677 VIYGAGTDMDLAA
-690 IRIEAHALKS
+690 IRIEAHSLKS

-718 LAARENEVGKVKQ
+718 LAARACDIGKVKQ

-738 EMKQMETELAVQFP
+738 EMKQMETELAAQFL
-752 EEERPLCEDME
+752 EEERPLCEDRE
-763 QLLLLVRLLVDAMRS
+763 QILLLVRLLVDSMRN
-778 LDFDEADRLEEK
+778 LDFDEADRLEKK
-790 LGSYRY
+790 LSSYRY
-796 PEQIQEPVN
+796 PEQIQEQVN
-805 QIQKAVRH
+805 QIQKAVRN
-813 LDDRTAVEIGTR
+813 LDDQMAVEIGTG
-825 LIQVIEEDIYE
+825 LIQVIEEDTYE

>member
-19 YFSVKRILT
+19 YFSVKRIST
-28 RSHKVYSSLLI
+28 RSHKVYSALLI

-44 LIFDR
+44 LMFDR

-76 LVACIYLIYRYVL
+76 LVVCIYLIYRYVL
-89 LMIFRERPM
+89 LMIFQERPT
-98 RRGSFVL
+98 RRGSVGL
-105 LILSIIAAGGLPLYY
+105 LILSVIAAGGLPLYY

-137 YVTVAVYTGMLM
+137 YVTVAIYTVMLV
-149 YSLIRNYKEME
+149 YSLIRNYKKME
-160 KKKREIILLTVIFQV
+160 KKKREIIMLTVIFQV
-175 AVSIYQAVF
+175 AISTYQAIF

-196 VNLGFFLTVESPDVH
+196 VNLGFFLTMESPDVH

-218 EKELADGAN
+218 EKELADRAN

-247 VMGMSE
+247 VVGMSE

-260 EEETLSYA
+260 EDEILSYA

-275 GSLLSIVNDILDF
+275 GSLLSIVNGILDF

-320 EKKGLML
+320 EKKNLML
-327 QIHVD
+327 QVHVD
-332 EALPSTLYGD
+332 ESLPSTLYGD
-342 DIRLKQIVINLL
+342 DIRLKQIVTNLL

-361 ESGSVTLNITGTV
+361 ESGSVTLDITGTV
-374 QNETCELSVQV
+374 QNETCELLVQV

-398 KLFQVFERIEEKRNR
+398 KLFQAFERIEEKRNR

-422 NITQQLLTLM
+422 NITQQLLILM
-432 GSTLQVESVY
+432 GSTLHVESVY

-453 QKVIQGEPIGNLEE
+453 QKVIQREPIGNLEE
-467 CLQNEKRQEVHRA
+467 RLQNEKRQEVHRA

-499 RVFRGLLKQTEIRVE
+499 RVFRGLLKQTDILVA
-514 EAASGQESLIKARE
+514 EAASGQESLTKARE

-549 QRMKADV
+549 QRLRADV
-556 RGKNTKTPIIMLT
+556 WGKNTKTPIIMLT

-596 KLEAMICRF
+596 KLEAIICQF

-612 GFGEDEA
+612 RFGGDE
-619 VKAESTGRPLPELNG
+619 VLKSEPTGRPLPELNG

-639 ARLYIPDDEMLW
+639 ARLYISDDGMLW
-651 ELLKGFRQTLAER
+651 ELLKGFRQTLVER
-664 IQEWNRDIPEGTN
+664 IQEWNRNIQKGTN
-677 AVYDVEADMDLAT
+677 AIYDAGTDMDLAA
-690 IRIEAHALKS
+690 IRIEAHSLKS

-718 LAARENEVGKVKQ
+718 LAARDCDIGKVKQ

-738 EMKQMETELAVQFP
+738 EMKQMETELAAQFS
-752 EEERPLCEDME
+752 EEERPLCEDRE
-763 QLLLLVRLLVDAMRS
+763 QILLLVRLLVDNMRS
-778 LDFDEADRLEEK
+778 LDFDEADRLEKK
-790 LGSYRY
+790 LSSYRY
-796 PEQIQEPVN
+796 PEQIQEQVN
-805 QIQKAVRH
+805 QIQKAVRN
-813 LDDRTAVEIGTR
+813 LDDQMAVEIGTG
-825 LIQVIEEDIYE
+825 LIQVIEEDTYE

>member
-19 YFSVKRILT
+19 YFSVKRIST
-28 RSHKVYSSLLI
+28 RSHKVYAALLI

-44 LIFDR
+44 LMFDR

-89 LMIFRERPM
+89 LMIFQERPT

-105 LILSIIAAGGLPLYY
+105 LILSVIAAGGLPLYY

-137 YVTVAVYTGMLM
+137 YVTVAIYTVMLV
-149 YSLIRNYKEME
+149 YSLIRNYKKME
-160 KKKREIILLTVIFQV
+160 KKKREIIMLTVIFQV
-175 AVSIYQAVF
+175 AISTYQAIF

-196 VNLGFFLTVESPDVH
+196 VNLGFFLTMESPDVH
-211 LIEQLKE
+211 LIELLKE
-218 EKELADGAN
+218 EKELADRAN

-247 VMGMSE
+247 VVGMSE

-260 EEETLSYA
+260 EDEILSYA

-275 GSLLSIVNDILDF
+275 GTLLSIVNGILDF

-320 EKKGLML
+320 EKKNLML

-332 EALPSTLYGD
+332 ESLPSTLYGD
-342 DIRLKQIVINLL
+342 DIRLKQIVTNLL

-361 ESGSVTLNITGTV
+361 ESGSVTLDITGTV
-374 QNETCELSVQV
+374 QNETCELLVQV

-398 KLFQVFERIEEKRNR
+398 KLFQAFERIEEKRNR

-422 NITQQLLTLM
+422 NITQQLLILM
-432 GSTLQVESVY
+432 GSTLHVESVY

-453 QKVIQGEPIGNLEE
+453 QKVIQREPVGNLEE
-467 CLQNEKRQEVHRA
+467 RLQNEKRQEVHRA

-499 RVFRGLLKQTEIRVE
+499 RVFRGLLKQTDILVA
-514 EAASGQESLIKARE
+514 EAASGQESLTKARE

-549 QRMKADV
+549 QRLRADV
-556 RGKNTKTPIIMLT
+556 WGKNTKTPIIMLT

-596 KLEAMICRF
+596 KLEAIICQF

-612 GFGEDEA
+612 RFGGDE
-619 VKAESTGRPLPELNG
+619 VLKSEPTGRPLPELNG

-639 ARLYIPDDEMLW
+639 ARLYISDDEMLW
-651 ELLKGFRQTLAER
+651 ELLKGFRQTLVER
-664 IQEWNRDIPEGTN
+664 IQEWNRNIQKGTN
-677 AVYDVEADMDLAT
+677 AIDDAGTEMDLAA
-690 IRIEAHALKS
+690 IRIEAHSLKS

-718 LAARENEVGKVKQ
+718 LAARDCDIGKVKQ

-738 EMKQMETELAVQFP
+738 EMKQMETELAAQFL
-752 EEERPLCEDME
+752 EEERPLCEDRE
-763 QLLLLVRLLVDAMRS
+763 QILLLVRLLVDNMRS
-778 LDFDEADRLEEK
+778 LDFDEADRLEKK
-790 LGSYRY
+790 LSSYRY
-796 PEQIQEPVN
+796 PEQIQEQVN
-805 QIQKAVRH
+805 QIQKAVRN
-813 LDDRTAVEIGTR
+813 LDDQMAVEIGTG
-825 LIQVIEEDIYE
+825 LIQVIEEDTYE

>member
-19 YFSVKRILT
+19 YFSVKRIST
-28 RSHKVYSSLLI
+28 RSHKVYSALLI

-89 LMIFRERPM
+89 LMIFQERPM

-374 QNETCELSVQV
+374 QNEICELSVQV

-392 REEDIR
+392 RKEDIR

-453 QKVIQGEPIGNLEE
+453 QKVIQREPIGNLEE
-467 CLQNEKRQEVHRA
+467 RLQNEKRQEVHRA

-499 RVFRGLLKQTEIRVE
+499 RVFRGLLKQTEIRVA

-549 QRMKADV
+549 QRMRADV

-619 VKAESTGRPLPELNG
+619 VKAEPTGRLLPELNG

-664 IQEWNRDIPEGTN
+664 IQEWNRDISEGTN
-677 AVYDVEADMDLAT
+677 AVYDVGTDMDLAT

-752 EEERPLCEDME
+752 EEERPLCEDRE

>member
-6 IGCFIITVFIMIL
+6 IGCFIITIFIMIL
-19 YFSVKRILT
+19 YFSVKRIST
-28 RSHKVYSSLLI
+28 RSHKVYSALLI

-89 LMIFRERPM
+89 LMIFRERPT

-374 QNETCELSVQV
+374 QNETCELLVQV

-398 KLFQVFERIEEKRNR
+398 KQYQVFERIEEKRNR

-664 IQEWNRDIPEGTN
+664 IQEWNRDIPEGAN

-718 LAARENEVGKVKQ
+718 LAARENDVGKVKQ

-752 EEERPLCEDME
+752 EEERPLCEDRE

>member
-19 YFSVKRILT
+19 YFSVKRIST
-28 RSHKVYSSLLI
+28 RSHKVYSALLI

-89 LMIFRERPM
+89 LMIFQERPM

-301 SYQLSSLIHD
+301 SYQLSSLIHN

-320 EKKGLML
+320 EKKGLTL

-374 QNETCELSVQV
+374 QNETCELLVQV

-453 QKVIQGEPIGNLEE
+453 QKVIQREPIGNLEE
-467 CLQNEKRQEVHRA
+467 RLQNEKRQEVHRA

-499 RVFRGLLKQTEIRVE
+499 RVFRGLLKQTEIRVA
-514 EAASGQESLIKARE
+514 EAASGQESLIKAQE

-549 QRMKADV
+549 QRMRADV

-575 AKEEYERAGFDGYLS
+575 VKEEYERAGFDGYLS

-651 ELLKGFRQTLAER
+651 ELLKGFRQTLTER

-677 AVYDVEADMDLAT
+677 AVYDVGTDMDLAT

-752 EEERPLCEDME
+752 EEERPLCEDRE

>member
-19 YFSVKRILT
+19 YFSVKRIST
-28 RSHKVYSSLLI
+28 RSHKVYSALLI

-89 LMIFRERPM
+89 LMIFRERPT

-105 LILSIIAAGGLPLYY
+105 LILSIIAAGGLPLHY

-392 REEDIR
+392 RKEDIR

-422 NITQQLLTLM
+422 NITQQLLALM

-453 QKVIQGEPIGNLEE
+453 QKVIQREPIGNLEE
-467 CLQNEKRQEVHRA
+467 RLQNEKRQEVHRA

-499 RVFRGLLKQTEIRVE
+499 RVFRGLLKQTEIRVA
-514 EAASGQESLIKARE
+514 EAASGQESLTKARE

-549 QRMKADV
+549 QRLKADV

-619 VKAESTGRPLPELNG
+619 VKAEPTGRLLPELNG

-664 IQEWNRDIPEGTN
+664 IQEWNRDISEGTN
-677 AVYDVEADMDLAT
+677 AVYDVGTDMDLAT

-752 EEERPLCEDME
+752 EEERPLCEDRE

>member
-19 YFSVKRILT
+19 YFSVKRIST
-28 RSHKVYSSLLI
+28 RSHKVYSALLI

-89 LMIFRERPM
+89 LMIFRERPT

-105 LILSIIAAGGLPLYY
+105 LILSTIAAGGLPLYY

-184 PLSLISCLGITL
+184 PLSLISCMGITL

-275 GSLLSIVNDILDF
+275 GSLLNIVNDILDF
-288 SKIESGRMEILPV
+288 SKIESGRMEILSV

-374 QNETCELSVQV
+374 QNETCELLVQV

-398 KLFQVFERIEEKRNR
+398 KLFRVFERIEEKRNR

-467 CLQNEKRQEVHRA
+467 RLQNEKRQEVHRA

-499 RVFRGLLKQTEIRVE
+499 RVFRGLLKQTEIRVA
-514 EAASGQESLIKARE
+514 EAASGQESLTKARE

-549 QRMKADV
+549 QRLKADV

-619 VKAESTGRPLPELNG
+619 VKAEPTGRLLPELNG

-664 IQEWNRDIPEGTN
+664 IQEWNRDISEGTN
-677 AVYDVEADMDLAT
+677 AVYDVGTDMDLAT

-718 LAARENEVGKVKQ
+718 LAARENDVGKVKQ

-752 EEERPLCEDME
+752 EEERLLCEDRE
-763 QLLLLVRLLVDAMRS
+763 QLLLLVRLQVDAMRS

-805 QIQKAVRH
+805 RIQKAVRH

>member
-19 YFSVKRILT
+19 YFSVKRIST
-28 RSHKVYSSLLI
+28 RSHKVYSALLI

-131 PAAYVT
+131 SAAYVT

-392 REEDIR
+392 RKEDIR

-467 CLQNEKRQEVHRA
+467 RLQNEKRQEVHRA

-499 RVFRGLLKQTEIRVE
+499 RVFRGLLKQTEIRVA

-619 VKAESTGRPLPELNG
+619 VKTEATGRPLPELNG

-651 ELLKGFRQTLAER
+651 ELLKGFRQTLTER

-677 AVYDVEADMDLAT
+677 AVYDVGTDMDLAT

-718 LAARENEVGKVKQ
+718 LAARENDVGKVKQ

-752 EEERPLCEDME
+752 EEERPLCEDRE

>member
-19 YFSVKRILT
+19 YFSVKRIST
-28 RSHKVYSSLLI
+28 RSHKVYSALLI

-71 CFLMS
+71 CFLVS

-89 LMIFRERPM
+89 LMIFRERPT

-105 LILSIIAAGGLPLYY
+105 LILSTIAAGGLPLYY

-275 GSLLSIVNDILDF
+275 GSLLNIVNDILDF
-288 SKIESGRMEILPV
+288 SKIESGRMEILSV

-311 IYLLIADRA
+311 IYLLIAERA

-374 QNETCELSVQV
+374 QNETCELLVQV

-467 CLQNEKRQEVHRA
+467 RLQNEKRQEVHRA

-499 RVFRGLLKQTEIRVE
+499 RVFRGLLKQTEIRVA
-514 EAASGQESLIKARE
+514 EAASGQESLTKARE

-549 QRMKADV
+549 QRMRADV

-619 VKAESTGRPLPELNG
+619 VKAEPTGRLLPELNG

-664 IQEWNRDIPEGTN
+664 IQEWNRDISEGTN
-677 AVYDVEADMDLAT
+677 AVYDVGTDMDLAT

-718 LAARENEVGKVKQ
+718 LAARENDVGKVKQ

-752 EEERPLCEDME
+752 EEERLLCEDRE

-805 QIQKAVRH
+805 RIQKAVRH

>member
-19 YFSVKRILT
+19 YFSVKRIST
-28 RSHKVYSSLLI
+28 RSHKVYSALLI

-44 LIFDR
+44 LMFDR

-89 LMIFRERPM
+89 LMIFQERPT

-105 LILSIIAAGGLPLYY
+105 LILSVIAAGGLPLYY
-120 RITEKGNYSYG
+120 RITGKGNYSYG

-137 YVTVAVYTGMLM
+137 YVTVAIYTVMLV
-149 YSLIRNYKEME
+149 YSLIRNYKKME
-160 KKKREIILLTVIFQV
+160 KKKREIIMLTVIFQV
-175 AVSIYQAVF
+175 AISTYQAIF

-196 VNLGFFLTVESPDVH
+196 VNIGFFLTMESPDVH

-218 EKELADGAN
+218 EKELADRAN

-247 VMGMSE
+247 VVGMSE

-260 EEETLSYA
+260 EDEILSYA

-275 GSLLSIVNDILDF
+275 GSLLSIVNGILDF

-320 EKKGLML
+320 EKKNLML
-327 QIHVD
+327 QVHVD
-332 EALPSTLYGD
+332 ESLPSTLYGD
-342 DIRLKQIVINLL
+342 DIRLKQIVTNLL

-361 ESGSVTLNITGTV
+361 ESGSVTLDITGTV
-374 QNETCELSVQV
+374 QNETCELLVQV

-398 KLFQVFERIEEKRNR
+398 KLFQAFERIEEKRNR

-422 NITQQLLTLM
+422 NITQQLLILM
-432 GSTLQVESVY
+432 GSTLHVESVY
-442 GEGSCFSFRLK
+442 GEGSCFSFCLK
-453 QKVIQGEPIGNLEE
+453 QKVIQREPVGNLEE
-467 CLQNEKRQEVHRA
+467 RLQNEKRQEVHRA

-499 RVFRGLLKQTEIRVE
+499 RVFRGLLKQTDILVV
-514 EAASGQESLIKARE
+514 EAASGQESLTKARE

-549 QRMKADV
+549 QRLRADV
-556 RGKNTKTPIIMLT
+556 WGKNTKTPIIMLT

-596 KLEAMICRF
+596 KLEAIICQF

-612 GFGEDEA
+612 RFGGEE
-619 VKAESTGRPLPELNG
+619 VLKSEPTGRLLPELNG

-639 ARLYIPDDEMLW
+639 ARLYISDDEMLW
-651 ELLKGFRQTLAER
+651 ELLKGFRQTLVER
-664 IQEWNRDIPEGTN
+664 IQEWNRNIQKGTN
-677 AVYDVEADMDLAT
+677 AIYDAGTDMDLAA

-718 LAARENEVGKVKQ
+718 LAARDCDIGKVKQ

-738 EMKQMETELAVQFP
+738 EMKQMETELAAQFT
-752 EEERPLCEDME
+752 EEERPLCEDRE
-763 QLLLLVRLLVDAMRS
+763 QILLLVRLLVDNMRS
-778 LDFDEADRLEEK
+778 LDFDEADRLEKK
-790 LGSYRY
+790 LSSYRY
-796 PEQIQEPVN
+796 PEQIQEQVN
-805 QIQKAVRH
+805 QIQKAVRN
-813 LDDRTAVEIGTR
+813 LDDQMAVEIGTG
-825 LIQVIEEDIYE
+825 LIQVIEEDTYE

>member
-19 YFSVKRILT
+19 YFSVKRIST
-28 RSHKVYSSLLI
+28 RSHKVYSALLI

-71 CFLMS
+71 CFLVS

-89 LMIFRERPM
+89 LMIFRERPT

-275 GSLLSIVNDILDF
+275 GSLLNIVNDILDF
-288 SKIESGRMEILPV
+288 SKIESGRMEILSV

-311 IYLLIADRA
+311 IYLLIAERA

-374 QNETCELSVQV
+374 QNETCELLVQV

-467 CLQNEKRQEVHRA
+467 RLQNEKRQEVHRA

-499 RVFRGLLKQTEIRVE
+499 RVFRGLLKQTEIRVA
-514 EAASGQESLIKARE
+514 EAASGQESLTKARE

-549 QRMKADV
+549 QRMRADV

-619 VKAESTGRPLPELNG
+619 VKAEPTGRLLPELNG

-664 IQEWNRDIPEGTN
+664 IQEWNRDISEGTN
-677 AVYDVEADMDLAT
+677 AVYDVGTDMDLAT

-718 LAARENEVGKVKQ
+718 LAARENDVGKVKQ

-738 EMKQMETELAVQFP
+738 EMQQMETELAVQFP
-752 EEERPLCEDME
+752 EEERLLCEDRE

-805 QIQKAVRH
+805 RIQKAVRH

>member
-19 YFSVKRILT
+19 YFSVKRIST
-28 RSHKVYSSLLI
+28 RSHKVYAALLI

-44 LIFDR
+44 LMFDR

-89 LMIFRERPM
+89 LMIFQERPT

-105 LILSIIAAGGLPLYY
+105 LILSVIAAGGLPLYY

-137 YVTVAVYTGMLM
+137 YVTVAIYTVMLV
-149 YSLIRNYKEME
+149 YSLIRNYKKME
-160 KKKREIILLTVIFQV
+160 KKKREIIMLTVIFQV
-175 AVSIYQAVF
+175 AISTYQAIF

-218 EKELADGAN
+218 EKELADRAN

-247 VMGMSE
+247 VVGMSE

-260 EEETLSYA
+260 EDEILSYA

-275 GSLLSIVNDILDF
+275 GTLLSIVNGILDF

-320 EKKGLML
+320 EKKNLML
-327 QIHVD
+327 QVHVD
-332 EALPSTLYGD
+332 ESLPSTLYGD
-342 DIRLKQIVINLL
+342 DIRLKQIVTNLL

-361 ESGSVTLNITGTV
+361 ESGSVTLDITGTV
-374 QNETCELSVQV
+374 QNETCELLVQV

-398 KLFQVFERIEEKRNR
+398 KLFQAFERIEEKRNR

-422 NITQQLLTLM
+422 NITQQLLILM
-432 GSTLQVESVY
+432 GSTLHVESVY

-453 QKVIQGEPIGNLEE
+453 QKVIQREPIGNLEE
-467 CLQNEKRQEVHRA
+467 RLQNEKRQEVHRA

-499 RVFRGLLKQTEIRVE
+499 RVFRGLLKQTGILVA
-514 EAASGQESLIKARE
+514 EAASGQESLTKARE

-549 QRMKADV
+549 QRLRADV
-556 RGKNTKTPIIMLT
+556 WGKNTKTPIIMLT

-596 KLEAMICRF
+596 KLEAIICQF

-612 GFGEDEA
+612 RFGGDE
-619 VKAESTGRPLPELNG
+619 VLKSEPIGRPLPELNG

-639 ARLYIPDDEMLW
+639 ARLYISDDEMLW
-651 ELLKGFRQTLAER
+651 ELLKGFRQTLVER
-664 IQEWNRDIPEGTN
+664 IQEWNRNIQKGTN
-677 AVYDVEADMDLAT
+677 AIDDAGTEMDLAA
-690 IRIEAHALKS
+690 IRIEAHSLKS

-718 LAARENEVGKVKQ
+718 LAARDCNIGKVKQ

-738 EMKQMETELAVQFP
+738 EMKQMETELAAQFS
-752 EEERPLCEDME
+752 EEERPLCEDRE
-763 QLLLLVRLLVDAMRS
+763 QILLLVRLLVDNMRS
-778 LDFDEADRLEEK
+778 LDFDEADRLEKK
-790 LGSYRY
+790 LSSYRY
-796 PEQIQEPVN
+796 PEQIQEQVN
-805 QIQKAVRH
+805 QIQKAVRN
-813 LDDRTAVEIGTR
+813 LDDQMAVEIGTG
-825 LIQVIEEDIYE
+825 LIQVIEEDTYE